1 GVGAMADTARS
12 LLLPAAGPAA
22 PRPVR
27 VACAGFLTALT
38 AGLLEGLAR
47 VGDTGAAPLLW
58 RAALYLLVLA
68 VVLRMVH
75 GDRWARALL
84 TVGLGVAGLASLLL
98 EPAARLLSA
107 DSVTAPVTA
116 LDPGGLLLAGLR
128 AVHVLAVLVAVPA
141 MYTRAAR
148 RWFA

>member
-1 GVGAMADTARS
+1 MADTARS
-12 LLLPAAGPAA
+12 LILPATGPAA

-27 VACAGFLTALT
+27 VACAGFLTALG
-38 AGLLEGLAR
+38 AGVLEGLAR

-58 RAALYLLVLA
+58 RGALYLLVLA

-84 TVGLGVAGLASLLL
+84 TVGIGVAGVASLVV

-107 DSVTAPVTA
+107 DSLA
-116 LDPGGLLLAGLR
+116 DPFAELGPSGLLLAGVR

-141 MYTRAAR
+141 MYTPAAR